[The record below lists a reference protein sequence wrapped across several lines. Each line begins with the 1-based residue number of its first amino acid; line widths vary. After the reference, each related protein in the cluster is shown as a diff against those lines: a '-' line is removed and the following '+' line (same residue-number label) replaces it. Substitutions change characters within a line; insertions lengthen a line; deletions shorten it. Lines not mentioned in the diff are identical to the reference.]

1 MKRKMIRAAAIL
13 CAFICLFGG
22 CAFPQADNNV
32 VQPADTGAVQRTDH
46 LAVSETIAGLT
57 KLFDAEKLLT
67 VPDILDAAGS
77 SFSDWLAF
85 ALARSDVKE
94 NYSAYL
100 NALERHVEAA
110 YQKENCL
117 DQNRATEYH
126 RVCLT
131 VLALG
136 GDPRAFGTDAAGSA
150 IDLVAD
156 GVWNFQEGDLDAQG
170 INAWIFA
177 LILLNAGGWDAP
189 AGAAV
194 SKNDIIE
201 TLLQKQTD
209 SGAWGYTGND
219 EDVDLT
225 AMAVQAL
232 SGERTRP
239 DIAEAI
245 EKAFAWL
252 SSRQTED
259 GAMPSKGT
267 PTAESTAQTVV
278 ALCSTG
284 IDPSADGRFRKANGD
299 LLSALERFRLP
310 DGCFAHLSDD
320 EKANGIAT
328 QQALLALC
336 AAERLRAGGT
346 GVYDFGTETGKD
358 GCMN

>member
-1 MKRKMIRAAAIL
+1 MKTRAIRITAIG
-13 CAFICLFGG
+13 CIIVCLFCG
-22 CAFPQADNNV
+22 CFSPPDRTADV
-32 VQPADTGAVQRTDH
+32 KSTVDGLRTLFGAK
-46 LAVSETIAGLT
+46 E
-57 KLFDAEKLLT
+57 LLSA
-67 VPDILDAAGS
+67 PDILDAAGS

-100 NALERHVEAA
+100 TALERYVEAA
-110 YQKENCL
+110 YKKENCL
-117 DQNRATEYH
+117 DKNRATEYH
-126 RVCLT
+126 RICLT

-136 GDPRAFGTDAAGSA
+136 GDPRAFGTDAAGNA

-156 GVWNFQEGDLDAQG
+156 GVWNFQGGDLDVQG

-194 SKNDIIE
+194 SENDIIK
-201 TLLQKQTD
+201 TLLQRQTD
-209 SGAWGYTGND
+209 SGAWGYTEND

-245 EKAFAWL
+245 EKAFDWL

-259 GAMPSKGT
+259 GAMPSQGT
-267 PTAESTAQTVV
+267 PTAESTAQTVI
-278 ALCSTG
+278 ALCSMG

-299 LLSALERFRLP
+299 LLSALESFRLP
-310 DGCFAHLSDD
+310 DGCFVHLSDD
-320 EKANGIAT
+320 EKANGVAT

-336 AAERLRAGGT
+336 AAERLRAGET
-346 GVYDFGTETGKD
+346 GVYDLETKTETGKD
-358 GCMN
+358 

>member
-1 MKRKMIRAAAIL
+1 MKTGAIRITAIG
-13 CAFICLFGG
+13 CIIACLFCG
-22 CAFPQADNNV
+22 CFAPHNHTADV
-32 VQPADTGAVQRTDH
+32 KSTVDGLRT
-46 LAVSETIAGLT
+46 
-57 KLFDAEKLLT
+57 LFDTKELLSA
-67 VPDILDAAGS
+67 PDILDAAGS

-85 ALARSDVKE
+85 TLARSEAKDD
-94 NYSAYL
+94 YGAYL
-100 NALERHVEAA
+100 NALEGHVAAA
-110 YQKENCL
+110 YEKENCL
-117 DQNRATEYH
+117 DQDRATEYH
-126 RVCLT
+126 RVALT
-131 VLALG
+131 ALALG
-136 GDPRAFGTDAAGSA
+136 GDPRAFGTDAAGNA

-156 GVWNFQEGDLDAQG
+156 GVWNFRNGDLDTQG

-209 SGAWGYTGND
+209 SGAWGYTEND

-245 EKAFAWL
+245 EKAFDWL

-259 GAMPSKGT
+259 GAMPSQGT
-267 PTAESTAQTVV
+267 PTAESTAQTVI
-278 ALCSTG
+278 ALCSMG
-284 IDPSADGRFRKANGD
+284 IDPTADGRFRKANGD

-328 QQALLALC
+328 QQTLLALC
-336 AAERLRAGGT
+336 AAERLRAGKT
-346 GVYDFGTETGKD
+346 GVYDLKSKTETGK
-358 GCMN
+358 N

>member
-1 MKRKMIRAAAIL
+1 MTTGAIRITAIG
-13 CAFICLFGG
+13 CIIACLFCG
-22 CAFPQADNNV
+22 CFAPHDRTTTDVNRTVDGLRTLF
-32 VQPADTGAVQRTDH
+32 GAK
-46 LAVSETIAGLT
+46 E
-57 KLFDAEKLLT
+57 LLSA
-67 VPDILDAAGS
+67 PDILDAAGS

-100 NALERHVEAA
+100 NALERHVETA

-117 DQNRATEYH
+117 DKNRATEYH

-156 GVWNFQEGDLDAQG
+156 GVWIFQGGDLDAQG

-194 SKNDIIE
+194 SENDIIE

-209 SGAWGYTGND
+209 SGAWGYTEN
-219 EDVDLT
+219 EEEADLT
-225 AMAVQAL
+225 AMAIQAL

-239 DIAEAI
+239 DVAAAI
-245 EKAFAWL
+245 EKAFIWL
-252 SSRQTED
+252 SARQTED
-259 GAMPSKGT
+259 GAMPSQGT
-267 PTAESTAQTVV
+267 PTAESTAQTVI
-278 ALCSTG
+278 ALCSAG
-284 IDPSADGRFRKANGD
+284 IDPTADSRFLKKDGD

-310 DGCFAHLSDD
+310 DGCFAHLREDTQ
-320 EKANGIAT
+320 ANGIAT
-328 QQALLALC
+328 EQALLALC
-336 AAERLRAGGT
+336 AAERLRAGKT
-346 GVYDFGTETGKD
+346 GVYDLKSKTETEKD
-358 GCMN
+358 

>member
-77 SFSDWLAF
+77 SFADWLAF

-94 NYSAYL
+94 GCDAYL
-100 NALERHVEAA
+100 NALERHVTAA
-110 YQKENCL
+110 YEKENCL
-117 DQNRATEYH
+117 DKNRATEYY
-126 RVCLT
+126 RVALT

-150 IDLVAD
+150 IDLVAA
-156 GVWNFQEGDLDAQG
+156 GVWDFRNGDLDAQG

-189 AGAAV
+189 VGAAV
-194 SKNDIIE
+194 SKNDILE

-209 SGAWGYTGND
+209 SGAWGYTEND
-219 EDVDLT
+219 EDADLT
-225 AMAVQAL
+225 AMAIQAL

-239 DIAEAI
+239 DVAAAI
-245 EKAFAWL
+245 EKAFIWL
-252 SSRQTED
+252 SARQTED
-259 GAMPSKGT
+259 GAMPSRGT
-267 PTAESTAQTVV
+267 PTAESTAQTVI
-278 ALCSTG
+278 ALCSAG
-284 IDPSADGRFRKANGD
+284 IDPTADSRFLKKDGD
-299 LLSALERFRLP
+299 LLSALESFRLP
-310 DGCFAHLSDD
+310 DGCFAHLREDTQ
-320 EKANGIAT
+320 ANGIAT
-328 QQALLALC
+328 EQALLALC

-346 GVYDFGTETGKD
+346 GVYDFRTETGKD
-358 GCMN
+358 

>member
-259 GAMPSKGT
+259 GAMPSQGT
-267 PTAESTAQTVV
+267 PTAESTAQTVI

-336 AAERLRAGGT
+336 AAERLRAGET
-346 GVYDFGTETGKD
+346 GVYEFETKTETGKD
-358 GCMN
+358 